1 MTPENEQENPIDP
14 DVPPEFLRPDDL
26 NTDSGVP
33 ADYLPPAE
41 LPVEPPFASS
51 SSFELPPVP
60 EPANPFELPAIPD
73 EPVEHTD
80 FPSKPPTPVE
90 DIPDVPPEY
99 LGMSEDVIAAN
110 EAHPLPTTD
119 VPAEYLDLEP
129 AIPEPSPVYQPETP
143 VEPAP
148 AFARETPAKP
158 APAYPAAKKER
169 GIALILE
176 ILPGLFGF
184 LGIGWIYAG
193 NLTVGLIAL
202 IGFLVF
208 VAIEVV
214 IAIVTLG
221 FGACCL
227 LPLNIIIVAVSAL
240 LLNNYIQQHPDQF
253 N

>member
-1 MTPENEQENPIDP
+1 MTPENEQETPIDP
-14 DVPPEFLRPDDL
+14 DVPPEYLRPDDL

-41 LPVEPPFASS
+41 PPAASG
-51 SSFELPPVP
+51 SSFELPSVP
-60 EPANPFELPAIPD
+60 EPVNPFELPSIPD

-90 DIPDVPPEY
+90 YLPDVPPEY
-99 LGMSEDVIAAN
+99 LGSPEGAVAAN
-110 EAHPLPTTD
+110 QEHPLPTTD
-119 VPAEYLDLEP
+119 VPAEYLNT
-129 AIPEPSPVYQPETP
+129 EPSIPAPSPAYLPETP

-148 AFARETPAKP
+148 TFARETPAKP
-158 APAYPAAKKER
+158 APVYPTTKKER

-202 IGFLVF
+202 VAFLMF